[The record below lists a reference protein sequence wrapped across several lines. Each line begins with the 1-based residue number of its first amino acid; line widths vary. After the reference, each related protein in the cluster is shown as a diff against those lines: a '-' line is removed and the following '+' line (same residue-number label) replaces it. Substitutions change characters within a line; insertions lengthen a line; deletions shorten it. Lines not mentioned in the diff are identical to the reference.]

1 MIKNSKLIN
10 ILLYNPFVKKEIQ
23 REIVICPQTNEKKNI
38 SMKDYGEIFSKEKN
52 ELLMTSSL
60 KKIRANELC
69 ANF

>member
-38 SMKDYGEIFSKEKN
+38 SMMDYGEIFSR
-52 ELLMTSSL
+52 
-60 KKIRANELC
+60 KKM
-69 ANF
+69 NF